1 LGLIYPQMYERLLS
15 AFGSQGWWPADSK
28 FEIMIGAILTQN
40 TAWSNVVKALDNI
53 KRAGGLS
60 LNYLQDID
68 SDSLAILIRPAGYF
82 NQKTRYLKE
91 FIRFLTEQCDGDLDK
106 LYLLDM
112 EILRKALLSV
122 RGIGPETA
130 DDIILYAAEKPVF
143 VIDAYTKRIMSRHLI
158 CRPDIGYDELQQII
172 ECEVPKDV
180 EIFKDYHGL
189 LVTLAKKNC
198 FKKNPDCGSCPLNI
212 YERSIA

>member
-1 LGLIYPQMYERLLS
+1 MYERLLLT
-15 AFGSQGWWPADSK
+15 FGSQGWWPADSK

-60 LNYLQDID
+60 VDFLRDIE
-68 SDSLAILIRPAGYF
+68 SHSLAELIRPSGYF
-82 NQKTRYLKE
+82 NQKTRYLKD
-91 FIRFLTEQCDGDLDK
+91 FIRFLTEQCDGDLSK

-112 EILRKALLSV
+112 DVLRKALLSV

-143 VIDAYTKRIMSRHLI
+143 VIDAYTKRIMSRHHI
-158 CRPDIGYDELQQII
+158 CSPDIGYDELQKII

-212 YERSIA
+212 YKKSIP